1 LIKKLPES
9 LITSLTQFPGSNW
22 TWVQVK
28 DEIEKKLDPN
38 CFLTDDFSLVC
49 RADSSFPMI
58 DILKLFETLRTQ
70 MLVVEDLIKKKYE
83 SMSFLRKAGKGLERT
98 RVEV

>member
-1 LIKKLPES
+1 
-9 LITSLTQFPGSNW
+9 
-22 TWVQVK
+22 
-28 DEIEKKLDPN
+28 
-38 CFLTDDFSLVC
+38 
-49 RADSSFPMI
+49 MI